1 MDEFEGYQVLDISLQ
16 LTTVSQTRVHEG
28 GGGGCNACILL
39 KRSVFSLKL
48 CVKCLMKLFY
58 AILHIA

>member
-28 GGGGCNACILL
+28 GGGGGEFLALFEKWAFSFGNVAF
-39 KRSVFSLKL
+39 SV
-48 CVKCLMKLFY
+48 
-58 AILHIA
+58 